1 MEKYNLNEG
10 DNSLNK
16 ILLMMKYD
24 NKKTLSENEEISNI
38 TLNENRVNDYWNQLS
53 RETKDKFAKINTA
66 VSGAGTDEDKFVE
79 GVNLLTK
86 NDFNILQDLLKTVGM
101 AGYRS
106 FTDMVNGELGINDLK
121 YVKSIVNHLVDIGF
135 TSGYRES
142 KGRFVEDSFSVE
154 KPNNVTTTTTTVNN
168 TNNNNVR
175 NAQREK
181 IKLQNQNISKEIQRT
196 IGLPETGTLDT
207 QSIQKLIDMLSD
219 VERPKV
225 QSVQDLIPNVGIKT
239 SNTGEQL
246 KQIASQQQLN
256 IK

>member
-101 AGYRS
+101 EGYRS

-168 TNNNNVR
+168 TNNNVR

-181 IKLQNQNISKEIQRT
+181 IKLQNKNISKEIQRT
-196 IGLPETGTLDT
+196 IGLPETGTLDV
-207 QSIQKLIDMLSD
+207 QSIEKLIGFLSN
-219 VERPKV
+219 EEQPKV
-225 QSVQDLIPNVGIKT
+225 QSVQDLVPNAKIQTQDTSKLLQQIK
-239 SNTGEQL
+239 Q
-246 KQIASQQQLN
+246 
-256 IK
+256 